1 MSGFHKW
8 QGYLVKSEAN
18 NYYAYSMW
26 KSNNSCVFGF
36 DSDYTTIAI
45 ALFRYLMNDGIEIV
59 LSDIDDKI
67 STPILLASTSVK
79 QSEDGLILSCNDD
92 ASITIYS
99 DKKTVV
105 EPPIS
110 IMNNIDHNKLTDVR
124 NAWKEELHEKNISQG
139 SLISLISSM
148 TKVWKQDYH

>member
-1 MSGFHKW
+1 MSDFYEW
-8 QGYLVKSEAN
+8 QGYLVRSEADN
-18 NYYAYSMW
+18 HHAYSIW

-45 ALFRYLMNDGIEIV
+45 ALLRYLTNDGIEVV

-67 STPILLASTSVK
+67 STPILLASTNVK
-79 QSEDGLILSCNDD
+79 LSEDGLKLSCNDD
-92 ASITIYS
+92 ASITIYT

-110 IMNNIDHNKLTDVR
+110 IMYNIDHNKLTDVS

-139 SLISLISSM
+139 SLYL
-148 TKVWKQDYH
+148 